1 MNLWRYDMEKNFNYS
16 EYDGNLCD
24 GFRKYRREILN
35 YDTILDYVP
44 YYHEIR
50 EYLKNI
56 KFISR
61 EEAFKYAC
69 DNYKNASFYKYLS
82 DLAMDDEEIENV
94 VVENALLKYDCLI
107 TGTLEY
113 SVKHAINLCNLIEY
127 IGKYPTTYPVPREDE
142 KNADM
147 EELMEKYDI
156 IVRYYM
162 NDDIDDM
169 QILSDDLVRIVDNL
183 NINLK
188 VIREIINVISNNE
201 WLLDRKMTG
210 KQYIEEY
217 LRIKSTLEFPIS
229 FYQANYG
236 TSHREEAKKYIK
248 RNHGNVI

>member
-1 MNLWRYDMEKNFNYS
+1 MDKDVNYS
-16 EYDGNLCD
+16 EYDGNLCNEL
-24 GFRKYRREILN
+24 RECRMGILD

-61 EEAFKYAC
+61 EETIKYAN

-82 DLAMDDEEIENV
+82 DLSMDEEEIRKAV
-94 VVENALLKYDCLI
+94 IDNALLKYDCLI
-107 TGTLEY
+107 TGILEY
-113 SVKHAINLCNLIEY
+113 SANHTINLYNLIEY
-127 IGKYPTTYPVPREDE
+127 IGNYPTTYPVPREDE
-142 KNADM
+142 KNYAM
-147 EELMEKYDI
+147 EQLMEKYDI

-162 NDDIDDM
+162 YDDVDRMQIRADDI
-169 QILSDDLVRIVDNL
+169 VRIVDNL

-188 VIREIINVISNNE
+188 VIRKNINSVSNNE
-201 WLLDRKMTG
+201 WLLYRKMTD

-217 LRIKSTLEFPIS
+217 NRIKSNLEFPLS
-229 FYQANYG
+229 FSQLNYG
-236 TSHREEAKKYIK
+236 VSNREEAKKYIR